1 MGNFFK
7 RIIAWWRGL
16 RVAPIEQTPAAPTE
30 DTAETVGQMPY
41 RYRETRTY
49 TKGDEWLWR
58 RLGHERFKRQRI
70 ARREQRQLLDG

>member
-1 MGNFFK
+1 MDNFVK
-7 RIIAWWRGL
+7 RIIARWRGL
-16 RVAPIEQTPAAPTE
+16 RVVPVEQTPAAPTE
-30 DTAETVGQMPY
+30 DTAETVGPMPY

-49 TKGDEWLWR
+49 TKRDEGLWR